1 LGFCGVFGLVGFFD
15 EFFFFDVGIFAL
27 AHMGQG
33 QALLAGQIDTSI
45 TYQLKCLE
53 KMVEKSF

>member
-1 LGFCGVFGLVGFFD
+1 
-15 EFFFFDVGIFAL
+15 
-27 AHMGQG
+27 MGQG